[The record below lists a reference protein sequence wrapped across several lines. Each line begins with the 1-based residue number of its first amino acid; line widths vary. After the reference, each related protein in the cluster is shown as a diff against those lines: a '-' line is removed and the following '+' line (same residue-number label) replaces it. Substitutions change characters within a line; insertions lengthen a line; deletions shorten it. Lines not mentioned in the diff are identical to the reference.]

1 MPVFNS
7 SNAFTGGIRGL
18 IPADV
23 LTSLSPYPPA
33 QGKVTACYL
42 TKGTGEI
49 VSVADGMPGG
59 SVFELCETD
68 YERKNLQCLYSIS
81 GACDGIFD
89 VNSIRLEQENTSPIY
104 VSLASLDYND
114 WHLAIFLTC
123 LLYTSDAA
131 DE

>member
-1 MPVFNS
+1 MFNS

-49 VSVADGMPGG
+49 VSVGRHAGRQRIRALRNGLRT
-59 SVFELCETD
+59 E
-68 YERKNLQCLYSIS
+68 NLQCLYSIS

-89 VNSIRLEQENTSPIY
+89 VNSIRLEQKTLLLSTFRSPRSIITTGI
-104 VSLASLDYND
+104 SPS
-114 WHLAIFLTC
+114 
-123 LLYTSDAA
+123 S
-131 DE
+131 